1 MTGNYILENRP
12 SHFHRIDFVLTAER
26 YLGIA
31 TLIVGLPLS
40 YYFYTLSAYP
50 ASATVFAFTLGLSGY
65 VLTATYNRHIQITE
79 YAERTLTM
87 LQERWDILR
96 TDPFLLSC
104 LTSGGPLH
112 LLSKADRIR
121 LRLYRESFLGVQAL
135 IIHYIRRGY
144 YRHTA
149 EFAIVYEKMIREI
162 FEYPYF
168 IEIWQSD
175 VGCGQGRLRD
185 HFATDLVR
193 VVDCIIEDI
202 MYDREHT
209 SIERSA

>member
-31 TLIVGLPLS
+31 TLIVGLTLS

-87 LQERWDILR
+87 LQEPGIFFGQIR
-96 TDPFLLSC
+96 FSYHA
-104 LTSGGPLH
+104 LH
-112 LLSKADRIR
+112 RAGLCT
-121 LRLYRESFLGVQAL
+121 Y
-135 IIHYIRRGY
+135 
-144 YRHTA
+144 
-149 EFAIVYEKMIREI
+149 
-162 FEYPYF
+162 
-168 IEIWQSD
+168 
-175 VGCGQGRLRD
+175 
-185 HFATDLVR
+185 
-193 VVDCIIEDI
+193 
-202 MYDREHT
+202 
-209 SIERSA
+209 SAKPTE